1 MMVQEKI
8 TSQMLVASSQ
18 HFVKVVSDK
27 LIDQFTND
35 FERHLVEIGAQKKE
49 PQNFFT
55 VFHVDAYRDEGYE
68 MELWVQVEASKQ
80 NTDSITFKH
89 IPKTDVAYII
99 ISENYKNLQFAYDAL
114 FKYVQERD
122 FIVNGYPRETYIL
135 DDNAPLGY
143 FTEIQLPF
151 SRKTI

>member
-27 LIDQFTND
+27 LIEQFTND
-35 FERHLVEIGAQKKE
+35 FERYLAEIGAQKKE
-49 PQNFFT
+49 PQNFFV
-55 VFHVDAYRDEGYE
+55 VFHVDAYRDEDYE

-80 NTDSITFKH
+80 NTDSITFKL
-89 IPKTDVAYII
+89 IPETDVAYII
-99 ISENYKNLQFAYDAL
+99 ISENYENFQFAYDAL
-114 FKYVQERD
+114 FNYVQERD

-151 SRKTI
+151 SRETI